1 MLGGVSL
8 ARNRDAWNRGGS
20 DDGVSVVVSA
30 VLVFGLIIMVLAT
43 YTATI
48 VPDQIRDAEAA
59 HMRRVNGDLGDL
71 ATRLGQASSLTGGG
85 QFAQQMDLGT
95 TSVPFFAAVEST
107 GQLGVADEA
116 FFSSLSCDTTNL
128 VARDGAAAPGATFA
142 TASGSMVVEDVLVLE
157 FLVTS
162 YVYDSMVGAVT
173 TSVTAAGPDGTTL
186 GTFQLVLDNSAATV
200 RTLDGDGALVV
211 EQVVQQTSG
220 QIDSLRVDVMNRIYG
235 FASLLEDAQGE
246 RTLTFS
252 SGTGAVTVY
261 SVGRADDGTLVTK
274 GTGRALPPG
283 FARSVNSASLVYT
296 SHNHRFMDQTYA
308 LEGGAIVL
316 SQDAGDFL
324 TVVPFRLVNPAAGTP
339 YLSLDLIS
347 ITGTGDTSGTHRA
360 TVSVVVR
367 APVHSLVEC
376 VEPRVLVTSE
386 YQGGWATAWQHELT
400 RAGLG
405 TAPLNPTAE
414 FLAVSLPGTWFV
426 ELTEV
431 RAELRV
437 S

>member
-1 MLGGVSL
+1 MHPWRRVP
-8 ARNRDAWNRGGS
+8 GS
-20 DDGVSVVVSA
+20 EAVSVVVSA
-30 VLVFGLIIMVLAT
+30 VLVFGLIMMVLAV

-59 HMRRVNGDLGDL
+59 HMRRVNGALGDM

-85 QFAQQMDLGT
+85 QFSQQMDLGT

-107 GQLGVADEA
+107 GQLGVADNA

-142 TASGSMVVEDVLVLE
+142 TANESMAVDEVLVLE

-162 YVYDSMVGAVT
+162 YDPGEESPVT
-173 TSVTAAGPDGTTL
+173 TSVAAAGPDGSTL
-186 GTFQLVLDNSAATV
+186 GTFQLVLDQSTATV

-211 EQVVQQTSG
+211 EQVIQQTG
-220 QIDSLRVDVMNRIYG
+220 GPIDSLRVDVMDRIYG

-252 SGTGAVTVY
+252 SSTGSVTVY
-261 SVGRADDGTLVTK
+261 SVGRAADGTIVTK
-274 GTGRALPPG
+274 GSGRALSPG

-308 LEGGAIVL
+308 LEGGAVVL

-324 TVVPFRLVNPAAGTP
+324 TVVPFRIVNPSAGTP
-339 YLSLDLIS
+339 HLDLNLIN
-347 ITGTGDTSGTHRA
+347 ITGTGDTTGTHRA

-367 APVHSLVEC
+367 VPVLSIVEC
-376 VEPRVLVTSE
+376 AEPRVLITSE
-386 YQGGWATAWQHELT
+386 YQGGWATAWQDELT